1 MSNLEDLKLHSN
13 AALSG
18 PLPDTFPSGLT
29 ALTELQIQNTQV
41 TVPNTMDFGTWL
53 ETITF
58 SYDDP
63 HQYR

>member
-1 MSNLEDLKLHSN
+1 MSALEDLKLHSN

-41 TVPNTMDFGTWL
+41 TTPTDAAFTAWL
-53 ETITF
+53 GTITF
-58 SYDDP
+58 SEGTRPSD
-63 HQYR
+63 R